1 MVVDEVLRQGVQ
13 GISELITIP
22 GLINVDFNDV
32 KAVMSGAGSAL
43 MGIGQASGEN
53 KAIEAAKMA
62 INSPLLEM
70 SIEGARGILF
80 TIVGGSNL
88 SMHEVNEAA
97 KIITSSADEDA
108 KIIFGAV
115 IDPKYNRIQI
125 FNFVRLTAESFPDGE
140 EGNAYSETVAV
151 EGSQGE
157 VSFNVSS
164 GALPTGL
171 TLSSSGELT
180 GEPSEAGE
188 FTFTITATDPNE
200 SIIGAA
206 YSDSHEYTITITSP
220 ADEESPEISNVV
232 ATPDSTTAR
241 ISWTTN
247 ENASSTVFFGLT
259 TDYEMD
265 HIGSDDLV
273 TSHTVDISGLSACTT
288 YHFMVAS
295 SDESRNNAFSE
306 DATFRTTNCPSGGG
320 GSVVPIVLPSF
331 NQSGGFQVF
340 LPSTSES
347 QTMRELLFKRNLY
360 FGLVDSDVRTLQ
372 HFLNTHGFPLAKTG
386 PGSIGHET
394 DYFGQRTRQALIL
407 FQKRH
412 TIQPAIG
419 FLGPITRNFIGDGN

>member
-1 MVVDEVLRQGVQ
+1 VVYDTTE
-13 GISELITIP
+13 ISDGEDAV
-22 GLINVDFNDV
+22 GLFGQEDYDTT
-32 KAVMSGAGSAL
+32 AAGSITLNGTFFNPSDAFYDS
-43 MGIGQASGEN
+43 QN
-53 KAIEAAKMA
+53 KR
-62 INSPLLEM
+62 LY
-70 SIEGARGILF
+70 
-80 TIVGGSNL
+80 
-88 SMHEVNEAA
+88 
-97 KIITSSADEDA
+97 
-108 KIIFGAV
+108 V

-419 FLGPITRNFIGDGN
+419 FLGPITRTFIGDGN